1 MVNDSRSFALI
12 GAVLMVFGL
21 FAPLFD
27 APIVGTIT
35 YFGNARTEA
44 LILLLLGLAAAFL
57 AGTGRTRFCVVPGLA
72 AFGVMVVTWVQARTA
87 LERLRDDFG
96 GGLEGEIARALLDR
110 AAEAVR
116 PEWGWAL
123 LILGAALIT
132 FAGIRAWRT
141 GPRT

>member
-21 FAPLFD
+21 FAPLFT
-27 APIVGTIT
+27 APILGTIT
-35 YFGNARTEA
+35 YFDNARTEA
-44 LILLLLGLAAAFL
+44 VILLLLGLAAAFL
-57 AGTGRTRFCVVPGLA
+57 AGTGRTRFCIVPGLA
-72 AFGVMVVTWVQARTA
+72 AFGVMVLTWVQAQTA
-87 LERLRDDFG
+87 LERLREDFG
-96 GGLEGEIARALLDR
+96 DGFEGEIARALLDR

-132 FAGIRAWRT
+132 FAGIRDWRT
-141 GPRT
+141 RSR